1 MTDSNDDHEQLEAS
15 EIDEAAAAF
24 EALRRA
30 IEKLARDTGG
40 EMVVIRKGVEAA
52 FEQFEKFQQPLDYS
66 EDLGQIM
73 ENQVVL
79 AEHLAAIEKSP
90 ALKNGPEHYARMFDS
105 VAERISANVGRVI
118 EDRGRILQG
127 ASSDIE
133 GYVRGAR
140 QRRQQDRWLL
150 GAAMGGIIMGA
161 VFLALGPRLL
171 PGSVDAIIAATVMNA
186 DRWEAGISLMRSGS
200 PGSWRS
206 LMAANDL
213 VRENQEELTV
223 CVEAAAKT
231 KKQQR
236 CTITVEPRS
245 EQ

>member
-1 MTDSNDDHEQLEAS
+1 MTDSNDDQGQREAS
-15 EIDEAAAAF
+15 EIDEAAEAF
-24 EALRRA
+24 EALRRV

-52 FEQFEKFQQPLDYS
+52 FEQFEKFQQPVDYS

-73 ENQVVL
+73 QNQVVL

-90 ALKNGPEHYARMFDS
+90 ALKNGPEHYARMLES

-140 QRRQQDRWLL
+140 QRQTQDRWLL
-150 GAAMGGIIMGA
+150 GAVVAGIIMGGGA
-161 VFLALGPRLL
+161 WL
-171 PGSVDAIIAATVMNA
+171 
-186 DRWEAGISLMRSGS
+186 
-200 PGSWRS
+200 
-206 LMAANDL
+206 
-213 VRENQEELTV
+213 
-223 CVEAAAKT
+223 
-231 KKQQR
+231 
-236 CTITVEPRS
+236 
-245 EQ
+245 

>member
-1 MTDSNDDHEQLEAS
+1 MSDRHEEQKLPEVG
-15 EIDEAAAAF
+15 EIDEAAEAF
-24 EALRRA
+24 DALRRA

-52 FEQFEKFQQPLDYS
+52 FEQFEKFQQPVDYS
-66 EDLGQIM
+66 EDLGQIIQ
-73 ENQVVL
+73 NQFVL

-90 ALKNGPEHYARMFDS
+90 ALKNGPEHYARMLEN

-140 QRRQQDRWLL
+140 QRRDQDRWVL
-150 GAAMGGIIMGA
+150 GALVAGIIMGG

-171 PGSVDAIIAATVMNA
+171 PGSIDATVAATVMNA

-200 PGSWRS
+200 PASWRS

-213 VRENQEELTV
+213 VRENQEELTA
-223 CVEAAAKT
+223 CAEAAAKT

-236 CTITVEPRS
+236 CMITVEPRS